1 MRAVIQRVKEA
12 SVIINGDTFAKI
24 GKGILLFA
32 ALKDDDSEKDM
43 DYIVKKTLELRIF
56 ENDKGKFDHS
66 LKELDLELLIVSQ
79 FTLYG
84 DTKNG
89 RRPSFTKAMNVR
101 DASINFYQFIKKF
114 KDAYPNRV
122 QNGVFQAM
130 MDISLINDGPVTIL
144 LDSEQTI

>member
-56 ENDKGKFDHS
+56 ENDKGKFDYS

-114 KDAYPNRV
+114 KESYPNRV

>member
-1 MRAVIQRVKEA
+1 MRAVVQRVKEA
-12 SVIINGDTFAKI
+12 SVIINGDVFAKI

-32 ALKDDDSEKDM
+32 ALKEDDSEKDM
-43 DYIVKKTLELRIF
+43 DYIVKKTLELRVF
-56 ENDKGKFDHS
+56 ENEIGKFDYS
-66 LKELDLELLIVSQ
+66 LKDLDLELLIVSQ

-89 RRPSFTKAMNVR
+89 RRPSFIKAMNVR

-114 KDAYPNRV
+114 KDAHPNKV

-130 MDISLINDGPVTIL
+130 MDISLINDGPVTII
-144 LDSEQTI
+144 LDSELTI